1 MARQRLKKSTAS
13 SERLITSGRIGML
26 LLLAAAVWV
35 GSGFVSKMVVA
46 YRLNSEVAQLQKQN
60 QHLENLNRGYQSQL
74 TALAQ
79 AGGKV
84 EQQRLHNYIQPD
96 EKVYVIAQPS
106 PGPSP
111 SPSPHASPAAAG
123 ATAQPGG
130 FWHDFWGALTSAFH

>member
-1 MARQRLKKSTAS
+1 MARQRLKKSAGS
-13 SERLITSGRIGML
+13 SERVVTSGRIGML
-26 LLLAAAVWV
+26 VLFAAAVWV

-46 YRLNSEVAQLQKQN
+46 YRLNAQVAQLQRDN
-60 QHLENLNRGYQSQL
+60 QHLESTNRGYQSQL

-96 EKVYVIAQPS
+96 EKVYVIAQPT

-111 SPSPHASPAAAG
+111 SPSPHGSPAAA
-123 ATAQPGG
+123 AAQPGG